1 MKRLILTLLFTCLP
15 VIAVAAE
22 PIADYS
28 ASYTV
33 QYNSLTVGELT
44 QTLSTLDNG
53 DRLLTS
59 KTKTRGLVALF
70 RSDNVK
76 EQSRWRD
83 AQGTIQPLEYHY
95 ERSGRRPKF
104 LHMLFNWQDY
114 QLDMDDKKHPWSL
127 TLKPGTLDRLLYQ
140 LAVMRD
146 LSNGEQQLHYIIAD
160 GGRLKHH
167 EIRILET
174 ETVTTSLGTIEAIK
188 LVRDRDDDDDRQTI
202 LWCAPELGYLTVK
215 LQHIEKDGATFTA
228 SLDQLS
234 GRDTQ
239 VFSQVQRPPNN
250 PGFRTTP

>member
-1 MKRLILTLLFTCLP
+1 MPLI
-15 VIAVAAE
+15 AKAAQ

-28 ASYTV
+28 AIYSV
-33 QYNSLTVGELT
+33 QYNSLSVGELN
-44 QTLSTLDNG
+44 QTLSTLENG
-53 DRLLTS
+53 ERLLTS
-59 KTKTRGLVALF
+59 ETRTRGLVALF

-83 AQGTIQPLEYHY
+83 YQGTIQPLEYRY
-95 ERSGRRPKF
+95 ERSRRRPKF
-104 LHMLFNWQDY
+104 LHMLFDWHDY
-114 QLDMDDKKHPWSL
+114 QLAMDDKKHPWSL
-127 TLKPGTLDRLLYQ
+127 TLKPGTLDRLIYQ

-146 LSNGEQQLHYIIAD
+146 LSNGEQQLQYIIAD

-188 LVRDRDDDDDRQTI
+188 LMRDRDDDDDRQTI
-202 LWCAPELGYLTVK
+202 LWCAPALGYLTVK

-234 GRDTQ
+234 GRDTS
-239 VFSQVQRPPNN
+239 VFTAEQRPVNN